1 MTLSQ
6 SSAFGR
12 QLKYWRGQRGFS
24 QLDLAAE
31 AAMSQRH
38 VSFIESGRSRPGE
51 DVVLRVAEALD
62 VPLRD
67 RNSLLLAAGLTPRF
81 RELPYAH
88 EDIAPFRAA
97 IDRML
102 ETHEPYPAFVID
114 RWWTL
119 VDANAAGRKLF
130 PVSTGEAVNV
140 IDVFFSPGPARD
152 MIENF
157 DEVAAQSL
165 QRLRHEIAGCGP
177 DERLQALLERAEG
190 YLKDISPD
198 ALAGADDP
206 SALVVCPRLRIGD
219 QSVATLSMVAR
230 FGNTREINLD
240 ELRVELIYPADEAA
254 GRVFRDLSASP
265 G

>member
-67 RNSLLLAAGLTPRF
+67 RNDLLAAAGLAPRF
-81 RELPYAH
+81 PELPYAH
-88 EDIAPFRAA
+88 ADIAPFRAA
-97 IDRML
+97 IKRML
-102 ETHEPYPAFVID
+102 ENHEPYPAFVID

-119 VDANAAGRKLF
+119 VDANSAGRKLF
-130 PVSTGEAVNV
+130 PVSTEEPVNV

-152 MIENF
+152 MIENL

-177 DERLQALLERAEG
+177 DPRLQALLERAEG
-190 YLKDISPD
+190 YLKDITPD
-198 ALAGADDP
+198 AVTAADDP
-206 SALVVCPRLRIGD
+206 SALVICPRLRIGD

-254 GRVFRDLSASP
+254 DRVFRGLSALT